1 MSVEGNGFDAHAI
14 DGVER
19 VTDFGALQELRMAE
33 GTDTQSILSSL
44 MAAGRVTH
52 FELAKP
58 SLHDIFVRIAGP
70 EAMEASEEA
79 SRQEESADA

>member
-1 MSVEGNGFDAHAI
+1 MSVDGNGFDAHAI

-19 VTDFGALQELRMAE
+19 VTDFGTVQELRMAE
-33 GTDTQSILSSL
+33 GTDTQSILRSL
-44 MAAGRVTH
+44 MAAGRVTR

-70 EAMEASEEA
+70 EAMEASEA
-79 SRQEESADA
+79 SRQEESGDA